1 MPTAKTGYIP
11 YIDGARGIAIA
22 FVVLSHAGLGKI
34 IPGKFGVTLFFFLSG
49 YLITRLLLAEMQEKG
64 RIDFGSFYLRRLFRL
79 YPALL
84 VMIGCSVIATKI
96 MQYTLPLKDI
106 WASLFYYTNYYI
118 GWFRTPV
125 EDPGRILD
133 ILWSLSV
140 EEHFYLGFPLLLQ
153 FFLKAATQKKQIE
166 PKEQEQ
172 KDEYL
177 NEKVLNALKKFSW
190 FLFVLCI
197 ASLAIRWF
205 TYQQFYPAVEDAAGR
220 IYFSTHT
227 RLDSIIWGCL
237 AAILLFGVESK
248 QYIAH
253 IKKTW
258 VFGLGILFILLSLVI
273 RNEGF
278 RQSLHYSLQGMGLFL
293 TIPAIGLFNNP
304 WIKNILSNPAM
315 IFVGKISYSLYL
327 FHWIAAKLGNHY
339 FEEWSWQWQ
348 LFFWPLTLLL
358 SIGSY
363 YCIEQPFVGL
373 RKKYGSKA

>member
-1 MPTAKTGYIP
+1 MANPKTGYIP
-11 YIDGARGIAIA
+11 YIDGARGIAIG

-96 MQYTLPLKDI
+96 MQYPLPMTDI

-125 EDPGRILD
+125 EDAGRVLD

-140 EEHFYLGFPLLLQ
+140 EEHFYLAFPLLLQ
-153 FFLKAATQKKQIE
+153 FFIQDKKN
-166 PKEQEQ
+166 K
-172 KDEYL
+172 K
-177 NEKVLNALKKFSW
+177 NEKNIKQFAW
-190 FLFVLCI
+190 FLLVLCI

-205 TYQQFYPAVEDAAGR
+205 TYEQFYPAIADSGGR

-237 AAILLFGVESK
+237 AALLLFGIESK
-248 QYIAH
+248 SYEQFLL
-253 IKKTW
+253 KPW
-258 VFGLGILFILLSLVI
+258 VFGLGLLLLLLSVAI
-273 RNEGF
+273 RNEVF
-278 RQSLHYSLQGMGLFL
+278 RQTLLYSFQGIGLFFI
-293 TIPAIGLFNNP
+293 IPAIGLFPNP
-304 WIKNILSNPAM
+304 RIKNILSHPAM

-327 FHWIAAKLGNHY
+327 FHWIVAKLGNHY
-339 FEEWSWQWQ
+339 FTEWSWQWQ

>member
-1 MPTAKTGYIP
+1 MATTKTGYIP

-84 VMIGCSVIATKI
+84 VMIGCSVVAAKI
-96 MQYTLPLKDI
+96 MAYPLPMTDI

-140 EEHFYLGFPLLLQ
+140 EEHFYLAFPLLLQ
-153 FFLKAATQKKQIE
+153 FFLQSREKKQHPE
-166 PKEQEQ
+166 M
-172 KDEYL
+172 
-177 NEKVLNALKKFSW
+177 EKTGTHKNFFSFAW
-190 FLFVLCI
+190 FLLVLCI
-197 ASLAIRWF
+197 ASLGIRWF
-205 TYQQFYPAVEDAAGR
+205 TYQQFYPAIEDSAGR

-237 AAILLFGVESK
+237 AALLLFGLESK
-248 QYIAH
+248 QYIAQL
-253 IKKTW
+253 KKHW
-258 VFGLGILFILLSLVI
+258 VFAIGIIFILLSVTI
-273 RNEGF
+273 RNELF
-278 RQSLHYSLQGMGLFL
+278 RQTWLYSFQGMGLLL
-293 TIPAIGLFNNP
+293 TIPAIGLFRNP
-304 WIKNILSNPAM
+304 WIKNILSHPAM

-339 FEEWSWQWQ
+339 FIEWSWQWQ
-348 LFFWPLTLLL
+348 LFFWPLTLFL
-358 SIGSY
+358 SLGSY
-363 YCIEQPFVGL
+363 YFIEQPFVGL
-373 RKKYGSKA
+373 RKKYGSKT

>member
-1 MPTAKTGYIP
+1 MATHKTGYIP

-22 FVVLSHAGLGKI
+22 FVVLSHAGLGHI

-49 YLITRLLLAEMQEKG
+49 FLITRLLLAEMQEKG

-96 MQYTLPLKDI
+96 MQYALPMNDI

-140 EEHFYLGFPLLLQ
+140 EEHFYLVFPLLLQ
-153 FFLKAATQKKQIE
+153 FFLKSKQQKKQIE
-166 PKEQEQ
+166 PIEQEQ
-172 KDEYL
+172 KNEYL
-177 NEKVLNALKKFSW
+177 NETALNALKKFTV
-190 FLFVLCI
+190 FLLMLCI
-197 ASLAIRWF
+197 ASTAIRWF
-205 TYQQFYPAVEDAAGR
+205 TYQQFYPAVEDSAGR

-237 AAILLFGVESK
+237 AALLLFGIESK
-248 QYIAH
+248 QYIEQ
-253 IKKTW
+253 IKKTR
-258 VFGLGILFILLSLVI
+258 VFGLGILLILLSLVI

-278 RQSLHYSLQGMGLFL
+278 RQSLHYSLQGIGLFL
-293 TIPAIGLFNNP
+293 TIPAIGLFKNP
-304 WIKNILSNPAM
+304 WIKNILSHPVM

-327 FHWIAAKLGNHY
+327 FHWIASKLGNHY

-363 YCIEQPFVGL
+363 YFIEQPFVGL

>member
-1 MPTAKTGYIP
+1 MANPKTGYIP
-11 YIDGARGIAIA
+11 YIDGARGIAIG

-84 VMIGCSVIATKI
+84 VMIGFSVIAAKI
-96 MQYTLPLKDI
+96 MAYPLPMTDV

-125 EDPGRILD
+125 EDAGRVLD

-140 EEHFYLGFPLLLQ
+140 EEHFYLAFPLLLQ
-153 FFLKAATQKKQIE
+153 IFSKPKKI
-166 PKEQEQ
+166 
-172 KDEYL
+172 
-177 NEKVLNALKKFSW
+177 AW
-190 FLFVLCI
+190 FLLALCI

-205 TYQQFYPAVEDAAGR
+205 TYEQFYPAVEDAAGR

-227 RLDSIIWGCL
+227 RFDSIIWGCL
-237 AAILLFGVESK
+237 AALLLFGLESK
-248 QYIAH
+248 QYIAQL
-253 IKKTW
+253 KKNW
-258 VFGLGILFILLSLVI
+258 VFAIGILFILLSFAI
-273 RNEGF
+273 RNDLF
-278 RQSLHYSLQGMGLFL
+278 RQTWLYSFQGMGLFL
-293 TIPAIGLFNNP
+293 TIPAIGLFKNP
-304 WIKNILSNPAM
+304 LLKNLLSHPAM

-327 FHWIAAKLGNHY
+327 FHWIVSKLGNHY
-339 FEEWSWQWQ
+339 FVEWSWQWQ

-363 YCIEQPFVGL
+363 YLIEQPFVGL

>member
-1 MPTAKTGYIP
+1 MATPKTGYIP

-84 VMIGCSVIATKI
+84 VMIGFSVIAAKI
-96 MQYTLPLKDI
+96 MAYPLPMTDV

-125 EDPGRILD
+125 EDAGRVLD

-140 EEHFYLGFPLLLQ
+140 EEHFYLAFPLLLQ
-153 FFLKAATQKKQIE
+153 IFSKPKKI
-166 PKEQEQ
+166 
-172 KDEYL
+172 
-177 NEKVLNALKKFSW
+177 AW
-190 FLFVLCI
+190 FLLALCI

-205 TYQQFYPAVEDAAGR
+205 TYEQFYPAVEDAAGR

-227 RLDSIIWGCL
+227 RFDSIIWGCL
-237 AAILLFGVESK
+237 AALLLFGLESK
-248 QYIAH
+248 QYIAQL
-253 IKKTW
+253 KKNW
-258 VFGLGILFILLSLVI
+258 VFAIGILFILLSFAI
-273 RNEGF
+273 RNDLF
-278 RQSLHYSLQGMGLFL
+278 RQTWLYSFQGMGLFL
-293 TIPAIGLFNNP
+293 TIPAIGLFKNP
-304 WIKNILSNPAM
+304 LLKNLLSHPAM

-327 FHWIAAKLGNHY
+327 FHWIVSKLGNHY
-339 FEEWSWQWQ
+339 FVEWSWQWQ

-363 YCIEQPFVGL
+363 YLIEQPFVGL

>member
-1 MPTAKTGYIP
+1 MATPKTGYIP
-11 YIDGARGIAIA
+11 YIDGARGIAIGL
-22 FVVLSHAGLGKI
+22 VVLSHAGLGKI

-49 YLITRLLLAEMQEKG
+49 YLITRLLLAEIQERG

-96 MQYTLPLKDI
+96 MKFPLPMTDI
-106 WASLFYYTNYYI
+106 WASLLYYTNYYI

-140 EEHFYLGFPLLLQ
+140 EEHFYLAFPLLLQ
-153 FFLKAATQKKQIE
+153 LFRQS
-166 PKEQEQ
+166 
-172 KDEYL
+172 
-177 NEKVLNALKKFSW
+177 KKFGW
-190 FLFVLCI
+190 FLLALCI

-205 TYQQFYPAVEDAAGR
+205 TYEQFYPAVEDSAGR

-237 AAILLFGVESK
+237 AAVLLFGMKSK
-248 QYIAH
+248 RYQDYLL
-253 IKKTW
+253 KPW
-258 VFGLGILFILLSLVI
+258 VFGLGILLLVLSVGI
-273 RNEGF
+273 RNEAF
-278 RQSLHYSLQGMGLFL
+278 RQTILYSFQGIGLFL
-293 TIPAIGLFNNP
+293 LIPAIGLFRNP
-304 WIKNILSNPAM
+304 FIKNILSHRAM

-327 FHWIAAKLGNHY
+327 FHWIVAKLGNHY

-348 LFFWPLTLLL
+348 LFFWPITLAL
-358 SIGSY
+358 SLGSY
-363 YCIEQPFVGL
+363 YFVEQPFVGL

>member
-1 MPTAKTGYIP
+1 MATPKTGYIP

-84 VMIGCSVIATKI
+84 VMIGFSVIAAKI
-96 MQYTLPLKDI
+96 MAYPLPMTDV

-140 EEHFYLGFPLLLQ
+140 EEHFYLAFPLLLQ
-153 FFLKAATQKKQIE
+153 FFIQNKINKTSVKDILKSNTE
-166 PKEQEQ
+166 NPSNL
-172 KDEYL
+172 DL
-177 NEKVLNALKKFSW
+177 THLKLFSW
-190 FLFVLCI
+190 FLLALCI
-197 ASLAIRWF
+197 ASLGIRWF
-205 TYQQFYPAVEDAAGR
+205 TYEQFYPAVEDAAGR

-237 AAILLFGVESK
+237 AALLLFGLESR
-248 QYIAH
+248 QYIAQL
-253 IKKTW
+253 KKNW
-258 VFGLGILFILLSLVI
+258 VFAIGILFILLSFAI
-273 RNEGF
+273 RNDLF
-278 RQSLHYSLQGMGLFL
+278 RQTWLYSFQGMGLFL
-293 TIPAIGLFNNP
+293 TIPAIGLFKNP
-304 WIKNILSNPAM
+304 LLKNLLSHPAM

-327 FHWIAAKLGNHY
+327 FHWIVSKLGNHY
-339 FEEWSWQWQ
+339 FVEWSWQWQ

-363 YCIEQPFVGL
+363 YLIEQPFVGL

>member
-1 MPTAKTGYIP
+1 MANPKTGYIP
-11 YIDGARGIAIA
+11 YIDGARGIAIG

-84 VMIGCSVIATKI
+84 VMIGCSVMATKI
-96 MQYTLPLKDI
+96 MQYPLPMTDI

-125 EDPGRILD
+125 EDAGRVLD

-140 EEHFYLGFPLLLQ
+140 EEHFYLAFPLLLQ
-153 FFLKAATQKKQIE
+153 FFIQDKKNKY
-166 PKEQEQ
+166 KEKNIKQFAW
-172 KDEYL
+172 
-177 NEKVLNALKKFSW
+177 VLLA
-190 FLFVLCI
+190 LCI

-205 TYQQFYPAVEDAAGR
+205 TYEQFYPAVEDSAGR

-237 AAILLFGVESK
+237 AALLLFGIKSK
-248 QYIAH
+248 TYE
-253 IKKTW
+253 KFLLKPW
-258 VFGLGILFILLSLVI
+258 VFGLGLLLLLLSVAI
-273 RNEGF
+273 RNEVF
-278 RQSLHYSLQGMGLFL
+278 RQTLLYSFQGIGLFFI
-293 TIPAIGLFNNP
+293 IPAIGLFPNP
-304 WIKNILSNPAM
+304 WIKNMLSHPAM

-327 FHWIAAKLGNHY
+327 FHWIVAKLGNHY
-339 FEEWSWQWQ
+339 FTEWSWQWQ

>member
-1 MPTAKTGYIP
+1 MATHKTGYIP

-22 FVVLSHAGLGKI
+22 FVVLSHAGVGHI

-49 YLITRLLLAEMQEKG
+49 FLITRLLLAEMQEKG
-64 RIDFGSFYLRRLFRL
+64 GIDFGSFYLRRLFRL

-96 MQYTLPLKDI
+96 MQYALPINDI

-140 EEHFYLGFPLLLQ
+140 EEHFYLAFPLLLQ
-153 FFLKAATQKKQIE
+153 FFIKSSEAKLN
-166 PKEQEQ
+166 
-172 KDEYL
+172 DEKL
-177 NEKVLNALKKFSW
+177 VKFAW
-190 FLFVLCI
+190 FLLALCI

-205 TYQQFYPAVEDAAGR
+205 TYQQFYPAVEDSAGR

-237 AAILLFGVESK
+237 AALLLFGIESK
-248 QYIAH
+248 QYIQQ

-258 VFGLGILFILLSLVI
+258 VFGLGILLILLSLVI

-278 RQSLHYSLQGMGLFL
+278 RQSLHYSLQGIGLFL
-293 TIPAIGLFNNP
+293 TIPAIGLFKNP
-304 WIKNILSNPAM
+304 WIKNILSHPAM

-363 YCIEQPFVGL
+363 YFIEKPFVGL